1 MKKQKKKKNKF
12 KKHLP
17 EIIYGTCCV
26 AVFSTMA
33 FSIWHFLIKPD
44 AQQVNINA
52 PETPT
57 TKIYAEVTATVPTET
72 IQTIQ
77 TSETQFTTT
86 AETSAT
92 TEVTTMT
99 TQETTETTV
108 PKKTTAEKILA
119 DMSIEEKVGQM
130 FLIRTPRGY
139 EDFTEYKAGGYIM
152 FAVDFDGRTP
162 TDIQNLLS
170 DFQQNS
176 EVPMII
182 AVDEEGGYVNRV
194 SKFPQFR
201 DTPFSSPQKLFAQ
214 GGFEAI
220 KNDATEKAQL
230 LKSLG
235 INVNLAP
242 VCDVSVNENDYI
254 HGRSL
259 GQDAEQT
266 AIFAETVVKE
276 MNNQGMGSVLKH
288 FPGYGNNSDTHTGI
302 VYDSRPY
309 STFLESDFVPFKAGI
324 KAGCGCV
331 MVSHNIVSCID
342 EKYPASLSSK
352 VHQTLRKELNFDGV
366 VMTDDLC
373 MEAITQY
380 TDGRNTAVL
389 AIEAGNDMLISTDFV
404 QQIPAVI
411 DAVNSGEISEDRIDR
426 SVLRILNW
434 KISLGIIK

>member
-1 MKKQKKKKNKF
+1 M
-12 KKHLP
+12 
-17 EIIYGTCCV
+17 
-26 AVFSTMA
+26 
-33 FSIWHFLIKPD
+33 
-44 AQQVNINA
+44 
-52 PETPT
+52 
-57 TKIYAEVTATVPTET
+57 
-72 IQTIQ
+72 
-77 TSETQFTTT
+77 
-86 AETSAT
+86 
-92 TEVTTMT
+92 
-99 TQETTETTV
+99 
-108 PKKTTAEKILA
+108 
-119 DMSIEEKVGQM
+119 
-130 FLIRTPRGY
+130 
-139 EDFTEYKAGGYIM
+139 
-152 FAVDFDGRTP
+152 
-162 TDIQNLLS
+162 
-170 DFQQNS
+170 
-176 EVPMII
+176 
-182 AVDEEGGYVNRV
+182 
-194 SKFPQFR
+194 
-201 DTPFSSPQKLFAQ
+201 
-214 GGFEAI
+214 
-220 KNDATEKAQL
+220 

-254 HGRSL
+254 HGRSF

>member
-1 MKKQKKKKNKF
+1 M
-12 KKHLP
+12 
-17 EIIYGTCCV
+17 
-26 AVFSTMA
+26 
-33 FSIWHFLIKPD
+33 
-44 AQQVNINA
+44 
-52 PETPT
+52 
-57 TKIYAEVTATVPTET
+57 
-72 IQTIQ
+72 
-77 TSETQFTTT
+77 
-86 AETSAT
+86 
-92 TEVTTMT
+92 
-99 TQETTETTV
+99 
-108 PKKTTAEKILA
+108 
-119 DMSIEEKVGQM
+119 
-130 FLIRTPRGY
+130 
-139 EDFTEYKAGGYIM
+139 
-152 FAVDFDGRTP
+152 DFDGRTP

-259 GQDAEQT
+259 EEEYKNLSSDLGMNEKITFLGEVKRED
-266 AIFAETVVKE
+266 VVKE

-411 DAVNSGEISEDRIDR
+411 DAVNSGEISEDRIDQ